1 MDAASGETPR
11 KRRTR
16 KPRGR
21 GLRTRTGCLTCR
33 KRHKKCDERQPVCG
47 PCSTTSRP
55 CVFPRDLD
63 AQSAL
68 EALTQAPHRCQP
80 LDRSNTSSRGSPRG
94 EDQHGPEQFEP
105 AEGSHL
111 SPISDAQTSQVH
123 QDSPNGIFI
132 PGVSPQDLN
141 SHGSLPSWPSDCAY
155 RQEKWTANFASTRWL
170 DLLANDAAQAD
181 GSFSL
186 APSPEPESRRIG
198 EQQRQS
204 AIAAHVSP
212 ALLHGQAQ
220 LPSDLDPESERQAWQ
235 LAQNAVLADH
245 EASLLRHFADHCA
258 PWLDIF
264 DPHSHF
270 STYVIRLSLKN
281 TGLLKAILALSAKH
295 RATCM
300 GTPLYQG
307 TTHLTSP
314 AAQMTGDVKDSE
326 WIGYYYETLHYIRSA
341 LLYKSYTHSEELLA
355 TAIVISSYEMLDEA
369 DGSGN
374 WQRHLKGVFWIQRS
388 QEVDGVCGGLRQAV
402 WWAWHRQ
409 DTWAA
414 FRERRACFSFWL
426 PKQPI
431 EDLSQPDL
439 AKRAIYLL
447 AQAVNYSAEA
457 WKVESGSGTDPMA
470 EAQLKQ
476 RRDQLLS
483 HMDRW
488 KRCLGEEFD
497 VLPTSKTAKDVK
509 DDVFTPLWIHPPEY
523 GVAVQAYN
531 LAIILITLHTPNVSG
546 LNAFLKMQKQLASA
560 VEIICGIAM
569 ELKDEGYQIL
579 CAQYLYGAGICV
591 QDALKRQKII
601 QLMEECESRV
611 KWAPIAT
618 WRDDLR
624 MEWAKADSDMIDQA

>member
-1 MDAASGETPR
+1 MTS
-11 KRRTR
+11 
-16 KPRGR
+16 
-21 GLRTRTGCLTCR
+21 LTCR

-68 EALTQAPHRCQP
+68 EALTQAPRHSES
-80 LDRSNTSSRGSPRG
+80 LETSDASSRGNLRG
-94 EDQHGPEQFEP
+94 RDEP
-105 AEGSHL
+105 QVASFDSVEAAAPSHQ
-111 SPISDAQTSQVH
+111 SPISEAQASQAH
-123 QDSPNGIFI
+123 QGSPNGLFI
-132 PGVSPQDLN
+132 PGVSPQDL
-141 SHGSLPSWPSDCAY
+141 SAHGGWPNWPSDSSY
-155 RQEKWTANFASTRWL
+155 RHEKWTANFASTRWL

-186 APSPEPESRRIG
+186 APSPEPESRRPPD
-198 EQQRQS
+198 QQRQS
-204 AIAAHVSP
+204 NIAAHVSP

-220 LPSDLDPESERQAWQ
+220 LPADLDPESERQAWQ
-235 LAQNAVLADH
+235 LAQNAVLTDH

-264 DPHSHF
+264 DPHRHF
-270 STYVIRLSLKN
+270 ATYTIRLSLKN

-300 GTPLYQG
+300 GVSSRQHVA
-307 TTHLTSP
+307 HLTSP
-314 AAQMTGDVKDSE
+314 DTQMTDEAKDSD

-388 QEVDGVCGGLRQAV
+388 QEVDGGCGGLRQAV

-426 PKQPI
+426 PKRSV
-431 EDLSQPDL
+431 EDLTQLEL
-439 AKRAIYLL
+439 ANRAIYLL

-457 WKVESGSGTDPMA
+457 WTVESGTSTEPTA
-470 EAQLKQ
+470 EAQLK
-476 RRDQLLS
+476 RRRSLLLS
-483 HMDRW
+483 HIDRW

-497 VLPTSKTAKDVK
+497 VLPTSRTSK
-509 DDVFTPLWIHPPEY
+509 DDIFTPLWIHPPEY
-523 GVAVQAYN
+523 GVALQAYN
-531 LAIILITLHTPNVSG
+531 LAIILITLHTPNISG
-546 LNAFLKMQKQLASA
+546 LNAFLKMQKQLAGA
-560 VEIICGIAM
+560 VDVICGIAM

-579 CAQYLYGAGICV
+579 CAQYLYGAGLCV
-591 QDALKRQKII
+591 QEAPKRRKILS
-601 QLMEECESRV
+601 LMEDCESRV

-618 WRDDLR
+618 WRDDLQR
-624 MEWAKADSDMIDQA
+624 EWVKADNDLSEHA